1 VLASHG
7 QLAGVE
13 HVALENPDGSRV
25 LIITNRG
32 EARTVDC
39 GLDSSTLQVRMPGN
53 SVVTLVW

>member
-1 VLASHG
+1 
-7 QLAGVE
+7 VE

-25 LIITNRG
+25 LIVTNRG

-39 GLDSSTLQVRMPGN
+39 GLDSSRLQVKMLRD